1 MVNHLLLVEETGQ
14 MWDILTENMK
24 RWAEKMLQ
32 SLSIFE
38 SEEAWRPAGL
48 SEHLVYSFC
57 DWKRMSAATHVIW
70 TYSLALLVPFFPAE
84 MSPGNMKCL
93 IFIAQLNGTPP
104 TLTYQSVKD
113 LGFVETII
121 VPLITGLRLYHYTT
135 QHWQRKGCL
144 CTSVLHGYQTKAWWR
159 VLRVF

>member
-24 RWAEKMLQ
+24 RWAEKCLYFFWVRG
-32 SLSIFE
+32 SSKTGWAFWAFGLFVLWLKTYGCGNTCDLNIFFD
-38 SEEAWRPAGL
+38 SFGL
-48 SEHLVYSFC
+48 
-57 DWKRMSAATHVIW
+57 
-70 TYSLALLVPFFPAE
+70 FFPAE

-104 TLTYQSVKD
+104 TQTYKSVKD

-121 VPLITGLRLYHYTT
+121 VPLITGLRLYHYTI

-159 VLRVF
+159 VLWVF